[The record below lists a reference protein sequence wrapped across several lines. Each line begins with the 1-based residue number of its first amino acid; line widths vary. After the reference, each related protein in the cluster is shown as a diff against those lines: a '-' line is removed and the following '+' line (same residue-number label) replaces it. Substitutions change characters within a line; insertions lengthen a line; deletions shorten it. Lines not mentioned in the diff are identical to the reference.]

1 MKSRDVKKLKVLFI
15 AFSVTAL
22 TACSAIIPSSELTY
36 IKPEKEP
43 YIKSDTIKPEGNY
56 TMHDFIMSDGKI
68 IATDSE
74 NDCLLIINPE
84 SGETKTRGQTGNG
97 NDDYLNPRGIW
108 LKDDTVYVMDSGN
121 SRIKI
126 LDRDLSCKASIDIS
140 AIKLWAQEAMSYF
153 NDISVDDNGN
163 IFFTVDTLTKG
174 EARLYCIESGSDKP
188 KAIMKGCSGVVASY
202 GDKTYFANTW
212 EHVEDHKRQTG
223 NSYIYEIEECKYI
236 VSYSLPYSYSPV
248 GIYVGEDGMY
258 CSSDGWQEV
267 TKVDLDS
274 LTAACMFSEP
284 VVENAKYSEREHYGA
299 VYFENDTLW
308 LLETSSSEIYRLENI
323 SEEG

>member
-1 MKSRDVKKLKVLFI
+1 MKKLKVVFI

-43 YIKSDTIKPEGNY
+43 YIRSDTVKPEGNY

-74 NDCLLIINPE
+74 NNCLLIIDPE
-84 SGETKTRGQTGNG
+84 SGETKTRGQKGSG
-97 NDDYLNPRGIW
+97 NDDYLHPRGIW

-126 LDRDLSCKASIDIS
+126 LDRDLSCKDSIDIS
-140 AIKLWAQEAMSYF
+140 VIELWSQEVMSYF

-163 IFFTVDTLTKG
+163 IFFTINTSRKG
-174 EARLYCIESGSDKP
+174 EARLYCIESGSDRP
-188 KAIMKGCSGVVASY
+188 RAIMKGCSGVVASC

-212 EHVEDHKRQTG
+212 EHPEDYAKQTG
-223 NSYIYEIEECKYI
+223 NSCIYEIEECKYI
-236 VSYSLPYSYSPV
+236 VSYSLPYNYASV
-248 GIYVGEDGMY
+248 GIYAGEDGMY
-258 CSSDGWQEV
+258 CSSYSRQEV

-274 LTAACMFSEP
+274 LTATCMFSEP
-284 VVENAKYSEREHYGA
+284 VVKNAEYNEREHYGA
-299 VYFENDTLW
+299 VHFENDTLW
-308 LLETSSSEIYRLENI
+308 LLETNSNEIYKLENI

>member
-1 MKSRDVKKLKVLFI
+1 MKKLKVLFI

-74 NDCLLIINPE
+74 NDCLLIIDPE
-84 SGETKTRGQTGNG
+84 SGETETQGQKGNG
-97 NDDYLNPRGIW
+97 NDDYLHPRGIW
-108 LKDDTVYVMDSGN
+108 LKDDTIYVMDSGN

-126 LDRDLSCKASIDIS
+126 LGRDLSCKDSIDIS
-140 AIKLWAQEAMSYF
+140 VIELWSQEVMSYF

-163 IFFTVDTLTKG
+163 IFFTIDTSRKG

-188 KAIMKGCSGVVASY
+188 KALIKGCSGVVASY

-212 EHVEDHKRQTG
+212 EHREDYAKQTG

-236 VSYSLPYSYSPV
+236 VSYSLPYNYAST
-248 GIYVGEDGMY
+248 GIYAGDDGMY
-258 CSSDGWQEV
+258 CSSYSKQEV

-274 LTAACMFSEP
+274 LTAARMFSEP
-284 VVENAKYSEREHYGA
+284 VVENAKYDKREHYGA
-299 VYFENDTLW
+299 VHFENDTLW
-308 LLETSSSEIYRLENI
+308 LLETNSNEIYKLELI

>member
-1 MKSRDVKKLKVLFI
+1 MKKLKVLFI

-22 TACSAIIPSSELTY
+22 TACSSIIPSSELTY

-43 YIKSDTIKPEGNY
+43 YIKSDTVKPEGNY

-74 NDCLLIINPE
+74 NNCLLIIDPE
-84 SGETKTRGQTGNG
+84 SGETKTRGQKGSG
-97 NDDYLNPRGIW
+97 NDDYLHPRGIW

-126 LDRDLSCKASIDIS
+126 LDRDLSCKDSIDIS
-140 AIKLWAQEAMSYF
+140 VIELWSQEVMSYF

-163 IFFTVDTLTKG
+163 IFFTINTSRKG
-174 EARLYCIESGSDKP
+174 EARLYCIESGSDRP
-188 KAIMKGCSGVVASY
+188 RAIMKGCSGVVASY

-212 EHVEDHKRQTG
+212 EHPEDYAKQTG

-236 VSYSLPYSYSPV
+236 VSYSLPYTYASV
-248 GIYVGEDGMY
+248 GIYAGEDGMY
-258 CSSDGWQEV
+258 CSSYGWQEV

-284 VVENAKYSEREHYGA
+284 VVESAKYDERERYGA
-299 VYFENDTLW
+299 VHFENDTLW
-308 LLETSSSEIYRLENI
+308 LLETNSNEIYKLENI

>member
-1 MKSRDVKKLKVLFI
+1 MKKLKVLFI

-43 YIKSDTIKPEGNY
+43 YIKSDTIKPEENY

-68 IATDSE
+68 IATDSK
-74 NDCLLIINPE
+74 NNCLIIIDPE
-84 SGETKTRGQTGNG
+84 SGETKTQGQTGDG
-97 NDDYLNPRGIW
+97 NDDYLHPRGIW
-108 LKDDTVYVMDSGN
+108 LKDDTIYVMDSGN

-126 LDRDLSCKASIDIS
+126 LDRDLSCKDSIDIS
-140 AIKLWAQEAMSYF
+140 VIELWGQEVMSYF

-163 IFFTVDTLTKG
+163 IFFTIDTSRKG

-188 KAIMKGCSGVVASY
+188 KALIKGCSGVVASY

-212 EHVEDHKRQTG
+212 EHREDYAKQTG

-236 VSYSLPYSYSPV
+236 VSYSLPYTYAST
-248 GIYVGEDGMY
+248 GIYVGDDGMY
-258 CSSDGWQEV
+258 CSSYSGQEV

-284 VVENAKYSEREHYGA
+284 VVKNAEYNEREHYGA

-308 LLETSSSEIYRLENI
+308 LLETNSNEIYKLE
-323 SEEG
+323 